1 MTDETISISRVDL
14 ARSLPR
20 ILAIP
25 ILVSLVG
32 AGAVASGLILGGS
45 GRMPLVAGGV
55 ATILLAAIV
64 ARIPLTLRL
73 EVEVGG
79 IRLRWLGGGRRYR
92 LVPGPVTRATVAG
105 ADAGR
110 GVLRIRFGFLG
121 WAVGPGV
128 LRGAERVSVV
138 RLAPTPTVI
147 LVPTEGGRLALA
159 AASEGELLAA
169 LGAAARV
176 QQRLDEVSGRLRAA
190 APAALAAARQPVEQP
205 AEASATGRILT
216 GIERAWL
223 EAQLTAAREAA
234 LAAAEAERAA
244 IAEGRISVVAPTAPM
259 HPTVTEAERWR
270 APNAA
275 RRRIKATWTRPAWAT
290 PAMVAVLLAW
300 GWAMIPLVASG
311 VAWLVS
317 GPAAEATGTSPR
329 ILALALSLGGP
340 AGAVGVL
347 ATRAWW
353 PRMTGLVAITAVGA
367 LMMVARAAVG

>member
-25 ILVSLVG
+25 ILASLIG
-32 AGAVASGLILGGS
+32 AAAVASGLILGGS
-45 GRMPLVAGGV
+45 GRVPLVVGGV
-55 ATILLAAIV
+55 AMILLAAMV
-64 ARIPLTLRL
+64 VRIPLTLRL

-79 IRLRWLGGGRRYR
+79 IRLRWLGGERRYR

-169 LGAAARV
+169 LGAAQHARTDRPAKEAKPDA
-176 QQRLDEVSGRLRAA
+176 QHAA
-190 APAALAAARQPVEQP
+190 ASVGARH
-205 AEASATGRILT
+205 R
-216 GIERAWL
+216 RAGH
-223 EAQLTAAREAA
+223 
-234 LAAAEAERAA
+234 RAGDQA
-244 IAEGRISVVAPTAPM
+244 IASLSAKPAQSDSADLHLQPEG
-259 HPTVTEAERWR
+259 ERD
-270 APNAA
+270 A
-275 RRRIKATWTRPAWAT
+275 RNNRR
-290 PAMVAVLLAW
+290 
-300 GWAMIPLVASG
+300 
-311 VAWLVS
+311 
-317 GPAAEATGTSPR
+317 
-329 ILALALSLGGP
+329 
-340 AGAVGVL
+340 
-347 ATRAWW
+347 
-353 PRMTGLVAITAVGA
+353 
-367 LMMVARAAVG
+367 